1 MRARPSHHPPAPS
14 ALAPAPA
21 AFRPRHGRPAVVG
34 HRGVRG
40 ARPENTMAAFEL
52 AIAEGSDA
60 VELDVRVC
68 GSGELVVCHDP
79 DLRRVAG
86 DPRRVADLTWSDLAA
101 VDVGDGERVPKLV
114 DVLDLCRS
122 RGVGVNVELKRDLPN
137 RAGAVVAAAQ
147 LLLAWHRGDDLV
159 VSSFDPWML
168 SGLRKMVPHMPC
180 AQLVH
185 RSRYVPVHVA
195 VGRAVGASGVHLE
208 HSLWTAP
215 RVTALRRKASWIA
228 AWTVVDVD
236 EAVRLAHLG
245 CDAIIT
251 DTPRAVREALEADAR
266 DRAAPASVPP
276 GSRRAAGDASDSRRG
291 RA

>member
-1 MRARPSHHPPAPS
+1 MRARRVVPLPAR
-14 ALAPAPA
+14 LAPPSS
-21 AFRPRHGRPAVVG
+21 FLPRHGRPAIVG

-52 AIAEGSDA
+52 AIREGADA
-60 VELDVRVC
+60 VELDARVC
-68 GSGELVVCHDP
+68 GSGELVVCHDA
-79 DLRRVAG
+79 DLARVAG
-86 DPRRVADLTWSDLAA
+86 DRRRVVDLGWTDLSQ
-101 VDVGDGERVPKLV
+101 VDVGGGERIPQLV

-122 RGVGVNVELKRDLPN
+122 AGVGVNVELKRDLPS

-147 LLLAWHRGDDLV
+147 LLLAWHGEHEVV

-168 SGLRKMVPHMPC
+168 AGLRKLAPAVPC

-208 HSLWTAP
+208 HSLWTGS
-215 RVTALRRKASWIA
+215 RVAALRRSASWLA
-228 AWTVVDVD
+228 AWTVVDVA
-236 EAVRLAHLG
+236 EARRLASLG
-245 CDAIIT
+245 ADAIIT
-251 DTPRAVREALEADAR
+251 DMPGLVRQALESD
-266 DRAAPASVPP
+266 PSTISV
-276 GSRRAAGDASDSRRG
+276 STTSFSDNRRG